1 MLMKHTLWLP
11 QFNRKNASMFFNLL
25 YSSLIIFLI
34 FSLSTSTYLKFIL
47 IAISYFLYT
56 YYYVEI
62 YLNNILFLHVF
73 QFMYNLD

>member
-1 MLMKHTLWLP
+1 MKHTLWLP

-25 YSSLIIFLI
+25 YSSLVIFLI

>member
-1 MLMKHTLWLP
+1 MKHTLWLP